1 MERLLTSGEAAR
13 FLGISKPTVA
23 RAVQHGLLRPAMVTP
38 GHHRRFREAD
48 LLALCVPPA
57 PAAPDVP
64 TELLGRPV
72 PRRRRAKVPAN
83 AATSRKG

>member
-1 MERLLTSGEAAR
+1 MERLLSSGEAAR

-48 LLALCVPPA
+48 LLALCIPPPIA
-57 PAAPDVP
+57 HDQTA
-64 TELLGRPV
+64 ELIGRPV
-72 PRRRRAKVPAN
+72 PRRRRAT
-83 AATSRKG
+83 AAAASTSRRR